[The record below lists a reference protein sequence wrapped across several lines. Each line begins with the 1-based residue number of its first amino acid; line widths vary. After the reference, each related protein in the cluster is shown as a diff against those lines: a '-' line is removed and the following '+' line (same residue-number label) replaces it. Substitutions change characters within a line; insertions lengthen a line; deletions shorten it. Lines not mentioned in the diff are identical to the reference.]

1 MHISVYIIMILAS
14 LLSACAAV
22 WYQQS
27 YIDEKLLP
35 PADAFKRNKIL
46 FGCSVVLCTGITVTL
61 LILWGRRAVPAY
73 AAVQNL
79 LLWYGVWCA
88 AITDFRVKKIPN
100 TIVLMALG
108 VRCIG
113 ILWEILAEKKS
124 IAETL
129 IFGLIGMAFG
139 FFFFLICGLISKGGI
154 GGGDMKLFAAIGL
167 YFGLVGLLQI
177 MIYSML
183 LSAVVSICLL
193 LSRKAKMKSTVP
205 MAPFILIGL
214 TVYYIFL
221 SNLE

>member
-1 MHISVYIIMILAS
+1 MHISVYIIMILAA
-14 LLSACAAV
+14 LLCSCAAV

-35 PADAFKRNKIL
+35 PADAFKRNKL
-46 FGCSVVLCTGITVTL
+46 LLCCSAVLCAGITVTL
-61 LILWGRRAVPAY
+61 LILWGKRAVPAS

-100 TIVLMALG
+100 AVVLTVLG

-139 FFFFLICGLISKGGI
+139 FFFFLICGAISKGGI

-177 MIYSML
+177 MIYLML

-193 LSRKAKMKSTVP
+193 VTRRAKMKSTMP
-205 MAPFILIGL
+205 MAPFVLIGL

>member
-1 MHISVYIIMILAS
+1 MHISVYIIMILAA
-14 LLSACAAV
+14 LLFACADV

-35 PADAFKRNKIL
+35 PLDAFKRNKL
-46 FGCSVVLCTGITVTL
+46 LLGCSAVLCAGITVTL
-61 LILWGRRAVPAY
+61 LILWGKRAVPVY

-79 LLWYGVWCA
+79 LLWFGVWCA

-100 TIVLMALG
+100 AVTLTVLG

-154 GGGDMKLFAAIGL
+154 GGGDMKLFAVIGL

-177 MIYSML
+177 MIYSLL
-183 LSAVVSICLL
+183 LSAVVSIFLL
-193 LSRKAKMKSTVP
+193 AVRKAKMKSTMP
-205 MAPFILIGL
+205 MAPFIIIGL
-214 TVYYIFL
+214 TVYFIFL